1 MVGFVEITR
10 VEEFSAAHR
19 LHSKFLSE
27 EENQK
32 LYGKCNGATCHGH
45 NYKLKVTIRNV
56 PDSET
61 GMAYNLCKLK
71 TEIGVILEQ
80 LDHKNL
86 TYDVEYFKDH
96 VSTTENLA
104 IYVWNELKKIM
115 SFPELLWKVCIKE
128 TSKNSFAYFG
138 P

>member
-61 GMAYNLCKLK
+61 GM
-71 TEIGVILEQ
+71 
-80 LDHKNL
+80 
-86 TYDVEYFKDH
+86 
-96 VSTTENLA
+96 VSFLSFTNA
-104 IYVWNELKKIM
+104 IYFFKI
-115 SFPELLWKVCIKE
+115 FF
-128 TSKNSFAYFG
+128 TA
-138 P
+138 